1 MRTILLIC
9 IMGLFGQ
16 SVAFAQNTPHWEDL
30 IIFTAGYMGPNALP
44 VPFAQKGRIDNQNFF
59 QLGAVGHFSE
69 GDNTVN
75 ASLFANVAL
84 VEDLVSF
91 DFFVVP
97 VEYFRLSDSV
107 KAARNVYSFF
117 EDRQTA
123 IGDVYVN
130 SNVQI
135 VNRSRWQAALRAGFK
150 IPSSNMVGAA
160 RFTDSP
166 GYLLEGSAGWQ
177 MVPKTDS
184 NRLELFAA
192 AGFFV
197 YQTQG
202 GYAAYRQNDAVTFGA
217 GIAWQREKWLLE
229 QGIYGYLGY
238 FNQRDK
244 PVVYRGSL
252 SRNAGNLRFRVAFQA
267 GLHDF
272 AYLSPEL
279 SIAYLFPALRVGERN
294 R

>member
-1 MRTILLIC
+1 MRITLFCCLL
-9 IMGLFGQ
+9 GLLARPA
-16 SVAFAQNTPHWEDL
+16 AFAQTTPHWEDF

-44 VPFAQKGRIDNQNFF
+44 VPFAQKGRIDNQNYL
-59 QLGAVGHFSE
+59 QAGAVGHFSD
-69 GDNTVN
+69 GDNTLN
-75 ASLFANVAL
+75 ASLFANIAL

-97 VEYFRLSDSV
+97 FEYFRLSDSV

-135 VNRSRWQAALRAGFK
+135 VNRARWQAALRAGFK

-177 MVPKTDS
+177 AIPKTDS
-184 NRLELFAA
+184 KRLELFAA
-192 AGFFV
+192 VGFFV

-202 GYAAYRQNDAVTFGA
+202 GYAAYRQNDAVTFGT
-217 GIAWQREKWLLE
+217 GMAWQREKWLLE
-229 QGIYGYLGY
+229 QGVYGYFGY
-238 FNQRDK
+238 FDQRDK

-252 SRNAGNLRFRVAFQA
+252 SRDAGKLRFRAAFQA

-279 SIAYLFPALRVGERN
+279 SVAYLFPALEVGKRT